1 MATDRSTIL
10 TAYAAL
16 EELAAKVA
24 GFDYTGL
31 SVPELLQVQSRRE
44 VLARSAPVV
53 DHALL
58 AALQVQTTAKEI
70 GAKNWAEV
78 LAIRLRISGEEA
90 RRRVRDAENLG
101 PRVTLTGEALP
112 PVWEKVAHAQA
123 DGTINIEH
131 VKVIGHFFTVLPS
144 WVDEA
149 TRAQCEATLIA
160 GARHQTPDELRQA
173 ADRLRYL
180 LDQDGPAPDDA
191 ERARKRGITIGK
203 QQADGTCDISGRLS
217 PEGRAIWE
225 AVQAKLAAP
234 GMANPTD
241 PTPCLSGTPSAEQIT
256 SDTRTAA
263 QRHHDALTAAMRM
276 VLASGTLGEHNG
288 IPVSVVVTTTL
299 HELHTGAG
307 LALTHTGSTLP
318 IPDLIKMASNAYC
331 YLAVFDHHTNIPLY
345 LGRTR
350 RTASPGQRIMLFAR
364 DRGCT
369 RP

>member
-16 EELAAKVA
+16 EQLHAAVA

-31 SVPELLQVQSRRE
+31 TVPELLELQSRRE
-44 VLARSAPVV
+44 VLARTAPAV

-58 AALQVQTTAKEI
+58 TALQAQTTAKEI

-78 LAIRLRISGEEA
+78 LAIRLRISSQEA
-90 RRRVRDAENLG
+90 RRRVRDAEHLG
-101 PRVTLTGEALP
+101 PRTSLTGEALP
-112 PVWEKVAHAQA
+112 PLWESVATAQA
-123 DGTINIEH
+123 DGTINTEH
-131 VKVIGHFFTVLPS
+131 IDAIANFMTKLPS
-144 WVDEA
+144 WVDDA
-149 TRAQCEATLIA
+149 TRTQCEATLST
-160 GARHQTPDELRQA
+160 GARYQTPDELRQA

-180 LDQDGPAPDDA
+180 LDQDGPAPDDT
-191 ERARKRGITIGK
+191 ERARRRGITIGT
-203 QQADGTCDISGRLS
+203 QHPDGTCDINGRLT
-217 PEGRAIWE
+217 PEARAIVD
-225 AVQAKLAAP
+225 AVFEKLAAP
-234 GMANPTD
+234 GMANPAD
-241 PTPCLSGTPSAEQIT
+241 PSPCVSGTPSAEQIT

-263 QRHHDALTAAMRM
+263 QRHHDAFVAAMRM
-276 VLASGTLGEHNG
+276 VLASGALGEHNG
-288 IPVSVVVTTTL
+288 LPVSVVVTTTL